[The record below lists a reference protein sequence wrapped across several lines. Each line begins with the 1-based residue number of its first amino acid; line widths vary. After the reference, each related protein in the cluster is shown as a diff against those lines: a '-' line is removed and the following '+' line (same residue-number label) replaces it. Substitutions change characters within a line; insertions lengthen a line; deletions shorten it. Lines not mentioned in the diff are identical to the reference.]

1 MLDSDPMLPFPE
13 SDLDDNKSSGFC
25 EVLERDSELSEL
37 LSASEVET
45 LFSSVGHN
53 VPQQLLSGKGLSS
66 LTQVE
71 SDEDYCSETETVSP
85 VFTCNVHKEQF
96 NNVSDFETHQID
108 HHTVGGRFACG
119 LCPKDYS
126 SKYQRHNHFTKKH
139 LGVRFRCGFAG
150 CGKIFLQKRYRDS
163 HESRHNIDT
172 GETTQEVK
180 FCCER
185 CDEIFTSLALLKMH
199 KLTHSKT
206 KKFPCRVCKQHGY
219 TRAHDRNNHE
229 VKCCDDHRVEII
241 DGVVVPLP
249 DLTKE
254 KVTADI
260 FPKEPKSNSRKTTAR
275 KNLFPLESDVTPKKS
290 NDKSIEVIFL
300 SDSENGNK
308 SPRTRKSLDRSC
320 KNGVKP
326 GFYKN
331 GCSPKRTP
339 SETSTT
345 SRLSSPKA
353 SVRGQ
358 HKCSE
363 CKQHFRLRGRLLEH
377 IEQYHTTAK
386 IQYTCAIC
394 KVALDDKKSFDVH
407 KKQHDMD
414 SKRSKGKLRK

>member
-1 MLDSDPMLPFPE
+1 M
-13 SDLDDNKSSGFC
+13 
-25 EVLERDSELSEL
+25 
-37 LSASEVET
+37 
-45 LFSSVGHN
+45 
-53 VPQQLLSGKGLSS
+53 
-66 LTQVE
+66 
-71 SDEDYCSETETVSP
+71 
-85 VFTCNVHKEQF
+85 
-96 NNVSDFETHQID
+96 
-108 HHTVGGRFACG
+108 
-119 LCPKDYS
+119 
-126 SKYQRHNHFTKKH
+126 
-139 LGVRFRCGFAG
+139 
-150 CGKIFLQKRYRDS
+150 
-163 HESRHNIDT
+163 
-172 GETTQEVK
+172 
-180 FCCER
+180 
-185 CDEIFTSLALLKMH
+185 
-199 KLTHSKT
+199 
-206 KKFPCRVCKQHGY
+206 
-219 TRAHDRNNHE
+219 
-229 VKCCDDHRVEII
+229 KCCDDHGVEII

-260 FPKEPKSNSRKTTAR
+260 FPKETKSNSRKTTAR

-326 GFYKN
+326 
-331 GCSPKRTP
+331 KRTP

-358 HKCSE
+358 HKCSKCE
-363 CKQHFRLRGRLLEH
+363 QHFRLRARLLEH

-386 IQYTCAIC
+386 IEYICAIC
-394 KVALDDKKSFDVH
+394 KVALDDKKSYDVH